1 MIKSGPAVQD
11 EDFSRK
17 WRTLQ
22 AVMLGTFI
30 APLDASI
37 VNTILPFFTSV
48 FHADIS
54 LVQWIPTVYLLVISC
69 LILIFGRLGDM
80 VGHKIIYLT
89 GVGLFSVTSLFCGLS
104 QNIWMLITFR
114 GFQGIAGAML
124 LSVGPAIVTSA
135 FPARERGKALGVFTT
150 SIAIALALGPTLG
163 GMITEYLSWRFVF
176 FINIPIG
183 AFAVMFG
190 LRTIPLGKR
199 NKGQRLDWPGA
210 ITLFIFLS
218 SILLYMNKA
227 KDWGWSS
234 AGSVMLLVCAS
245 VSGVWFIRTEK
256 KAPQPMVDLDLF
268 KNRVFALG
276 NVSLLLNFIAAYTVV
291 FLTPF
296 YLTLIMKLPISRVGL
311 VMATFP
317 LVMLVVSPL
326 SGTISDHIGYR
337 VLTCSGML
345 ICSFA
350 MVLFSRLTAA
360 NRMMDVVWY
369 LLIFSL
375 GTSAFMTPNSSAV
388 MGSIPK
394 KYLGIASGILANM
407 RSLGMILGI
416 AISGAVFYNI
426 APTALIRSHS
436 ILNNDEI
443 QKVLAG
449 FHWAF
454 VTAAVVAFSASIT
467 SFFSKNSS

>member
-1 MIKSGPAVQD
+1 
-11 EDFSRK
+11 
-17 WRTLQ
+17 
-22 AVMLGTFI
+22 
-30 APLDASI
+30 
-37 VNTILPFFTSV
+37 
-48 FHADIS
+48 
-54 LVQWIPTVYLLVISC
+54 
-69 LILIFGRLGDM
+69 
-80 VGHKIIYLT
+80 
-89 GVGLFSVTSLFCGLS
+89 
-104 QNIWMLITFR
+104 
-114 GFQGIAGAML
+114 
-124 LSVGPAIVTSA
+124 
-135 FPARERGKALGVFTT
+135 
-150 SIAIALALGPTLG
+150 
-163 GMITEYLSWRFVF
+163 
-176 FINIPIG
+176 
-183 AFAVMFG
+183 
-190 LRTIPLGKR
+190 
-199 NKGQRLDWPGA
+199 
-210 ITLFIFLS
+210 
-218 SILLYMNKA
+218 MNKA